1 MRFKKQKRHRKTVRF
16 YTACFGFREP
26 FKVLCHGTFVHH
38 LVSNHL
44 SPETTVSNT
53 LAASVQ
59 LFTTKCV
66 IEELKSLGKSHV
78 ESYRVARRDYKL
90 ARCEHGEQES
100 ALNCIVEVIGEN
112 NPEHFFVATQ
122 DIELRNKC
130 RKVPGLPVMFGLRNA
145 IFLEQ
150 LSSYQRE
157 FVKAAEEERLHMT
170 DSEYKLLQ
178 KRIKGILNTKE
189 LKDPA
194 EEGTDDEDLLGQ
206 PVVSRVPSK
215 TDAIHARDKAQ
226 FKKKRAKGPNPLS
239 CKNKKTISS
248 SGPSA
253 GNADKTDSD
262 TKRSRPRKRKRS
274 RKANTSSD
282 TV

>member
-59 LFTTKCV
+59 LFTTK
-66 IEELKSLGKSHV
+66 
-78 ESYRVARRDYKL
+78 
-90 ARCEHGEQES
+90 CEHGEQES

-226 FKKKRAKGPNPLS
+226 FKKKRAK
-239 CKNKKTISS
+239 
-248 SGPSA
+248 
-253 GNADKTDSD
+253 ADKTDSD